1 MPKKKKICISFTIS
15 NITLSNW
22 TFFSDKHLHSFTFI
36 DETYTKIF
44 ETYIKIGVSHIDA
57 ATWNTPTLE

>member
-1 MPKKKKICISFTIS
+1 MCFIHYIKY
-15 NITLSNW
+15 NIIKLDL
-22 TFFSDKHLHSFTFI
+22 FSDKHLHSFTFI

-44 ETYIKIGVSHIDA
+44 DTYIKIGVSHIDA